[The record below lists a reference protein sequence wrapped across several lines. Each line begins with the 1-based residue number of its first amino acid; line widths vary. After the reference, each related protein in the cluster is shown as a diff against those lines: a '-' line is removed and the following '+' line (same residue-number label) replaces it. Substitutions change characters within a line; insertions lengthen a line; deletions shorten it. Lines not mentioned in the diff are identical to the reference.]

1 MAYAGGE
8 LGGEAFILL
17 VSIPVGPRVLD
28 PDPDLDLDL
37 VEAERVA
44 FGMEME
50 CLLQQR

>member
-1 MAYAGGE
+1 MGGD

-28 PDPDLDLDL
+28 LDPDPDLDLDL
-37 VEAERVA
+37 VEVERVA